1 MAIPNGSSK
10 PTFEAR
16 LYRFGKLSDL
26 VRSKPRVFTVE
37 EREVARHEIQSYLR
51 SQQSGKS
58 CEDRSIMTASSMPRQ
73 SRHQTEML
81 NEGIEIAVAVEQGV
95 TIFDATRR
103 NQRVDRLPDR
113 HSARTQM
120 AEIAGGLQRH
130 IQTHQWNNWQR
141 GEQCF
146 RLIEIV
152 FADKP
157 LQYFGEDQIADQQQ
171 LAGEQLIETITLRR
185 QVTTK

>member
-1 MAIPNGSSK
+1 MAIPNDSST

-26 VRSKPRVFTVE
+26 VRSKPHVFTVE

-51 SQQSGKS
+51 SPQGSNNR
-58 CEDRSIMTASSMPRQ
+58 EHIAIMAASSTPRQ
-73 SRHQTEML
+73 DRQQTEML

-120 AEIAGGLQRH
+120 AEIAGGL
-130 IQTHQWNNWQR
+130 
-141 GEQCF
+141 
-146 RLIEIV
+146 
-152 FADKP
+152 
-157 LQYFGEDQIADQQQ
+157 
-171 LAGEQLIETITLRR
+171 
-185 QVTTK
+185 

>member
-51 SQQSGKS
+51 SPQGSNNR
-58 CEDRSIMTASSMPRQ
+58 EHIAIMAASSTPRQ
-73 SRHQTEML
+73 DRQQTEML

-103 NQRVDRLPDR
+103 NQRV
-113 HSARTQM
+113 
-120 AEIAGGLQRH
+120 
-130 IQTHQWNNWQR
+130 
-141 GEQCF
+141 
-146 RLIEIV
+146 
-152 FADKP
+152 
-157 LQYFGEDQIADQQQ
+157 
-171 LAGEQLIETITLRR
+171 
-185 QVTTK
+185 